1 VVWPTGN
8 AQLKN
13 WGVADSINRIIP
25 TPKAVRPSV
34 AITGQRLGKEQMS
47 GAAEP
52 VGTLDVALAHTAR
65 LLESQPLLAAEQA
78 TEILKAVPNQPVAS
92 LLLAIARRS
101 CGESQAALG
110 ILQPLVHAYPDWDA
124 AHYELGLTL
133 GSVEQGD
140 AATAELRRAVALNP
154 EMTQAWRA
162 LGDRLTI
169 QGDAAG
175 ADEAYASHIKSSIRD
190 PRLLEAGAALVE
202 NRIAHAEALLR
213 EHLRQYP
220 TDVVAIRMFAEV
232 AGRLGRYADA
242 ENLLVRCLELAPGFT
257 AARHNYAV
265 VLHRQ
270 SKAAAAL
277 PEIDRLLAVEPHNPS
292 HHNLKAAILARI
304 GEYQESIEI
313 YARVLRDYPQQGR
326 VWMSYG
332 HALKTAGREAECI
345 DAYRKCIE
353 LLPTLGEAYWSLA
366 NLKTYRFSIEDLAA
380 MRRQLDEPG
389 LTDAD
394 RLHFHFSI
402 GKALEDAAEYA
413 ASFEHYLQ
421 GNRLRRGQIT
431 YDADETSQHVRRS
444 KALFSREFFAQRA
457 GVGST
462 ATDPIF
468 IVGLPRAGSTLLE
481 QILSSHSAVEGT
493 MELPDILVMAKSL
506 GGKPS
511 KTQPSTY
518 PEVLATL
525 SPQQCLELGERYI
538 QQTRIQ
544 RKTAAP
550 FFIDK
555 MPNNFAHVGLIHL
568 ALPHAKIIDARRHP
582 LGCCFSGFK
591 QHFARGQSFTYS
603 LEEVG
608 RYYHDYVELMAHFD
622 EVLPGRVH
630 RVHYEAMIEDTEGE
644 VRRLLEYCGLPF
656 EASCLTFYQNERA
669 VRTASSQQVRKPIF
683 REGVDHWR
691 HYEPWLAPLQESLG
705 AVLGAYPAAPR
716 FGI

>member
-1 VVWPTGN
+1 
-8 AQLKN
+8 
-13 WGVADSINRIIP
+13 
-25 TPKAVRPSV
+25 
-34 AITGQRLGKEQMS
+34 MS

-65 LLESQPLLAAEQA
+65 LLESQPPLAAEQA
-78 TEILKAVPNQPVAS
+78 AEILKAVPNHPVAT
-92 LLLAIARRS
+92 LLLGIARRS
-101 CGESQAALG
+101 CGDAQAALG
-110 ILQPLVHAYPDWDA
+110 IFQPLVQAYPDWDA

-133 GSVEQGD
+133 GSLKQGE

-162 LGDRLTI
+162 LGDQLTLH
-169 QGDAAG
+169 GDAAG
-175 ADEAYASHIKSSIRD
+175 ADAAYARHIKSSIRD
-190 PRLLEAGAALVE
+190 PRLMDAGAALAE

-213 EHLRQYP
+213 EHLKQHP
-220 TDVVAIRMFAEV
+220 TDVAAIRMLAEV

-277 PEIDRLLAVEPHNPS
+277 TEIDRLLAVEPHNPS

-304 GEYQESIEI
+304 GEYQESTEI
-313 YARVLRDYPQQGR
+313 YARVLRDYPQQSR

-345 DAYRKCIE
+345 DAYRKCVE
-353 LLPTLGEAYWSLA
+353 LLPSLGEAYWSLA
-366 NLKTYRFSIEDLAA
+366 NLKTYRFSAADLAA
-380 MRRQLDEPG
+380 MRRQLDEPD
-389 LTDAD
+389 LADAD
-394 RLHFHFSI
+394 RLHFHFAI
-402 GKALEDAAEYA
+402 GKALEDAGEYA
-413 ASFEHYLQ
+413 ASFEHYAQ
-421 GNRLRRGQIT
+421 GNRLRRSQIT
-431 YDADETSQHVRRS
+431 YDAEETSRHVRRS
-444 KALFSREFFAQRA
+444 KALFSREFFAQRS
-457 GVGST
+457 GFGST
-462 ATDPIF
+462 AADPIF
-468 IVGLPRAGSTLLE
+468 IVGLPRSGSTLLE

-493 MELPDILVMAKSL
+493 MELPDILMLAKSL

-511 KTQPSTY
+511 KAQRTAY
-518 PEVLATL
+518 PEVLAGL
-525 SPQQCLELGERYI
+525 SAQQCRELGKQYI

-568 ALPHAKIIDARRHP
+568 ALPHARIIDARRHP

-603 LEEVG
+603 LDEVG
-608 RYYHDYVELMAHFD
+608 RYYRDYVELMTHFD

-630 RVHYEAMIEDTEGE
+630 RVHYEAMIADTEGE

-656 EASCLTFYQNERA
+656 EESCLKFYQNDRA

-683 REGVDHWR
+683 HDGVDHWR
-691 HYEPWLAPLQESLG
+691 HYEPWLAELQSALG
-705 AVLGAYPAAPR
+705 PVLDTYPAAPR
-716 FGI
+716 FGV